1 MTYSINWPI
10 TVRSAVPFCSI
21 PEIISC
27 RPGQHVEK
35 PDTLYVFPSTVWE
48 PKIEGLDL
56 YTHYTDRSVCLCPV
70 RAEIFNRTSGPKT
83 GQSGSNRRPNNL
95 PLLLVTWCKTKYY
108 SNHQY

>member
-35 PDTLYVFPSTVWE
+35 PDTLDLFPSTVWE

-56 YTHYTDRSVCLCPV
+56 YTHVYICMSVSGSSWNFQPDKWPQ
-70 RAEIFNRTSGPKT
+70 NRTVRFKP
-83 GQSGSNRRPNNL
+83 
-95 PLLLVTWCKTKYY
+95 
-108 SNHQY
+108 